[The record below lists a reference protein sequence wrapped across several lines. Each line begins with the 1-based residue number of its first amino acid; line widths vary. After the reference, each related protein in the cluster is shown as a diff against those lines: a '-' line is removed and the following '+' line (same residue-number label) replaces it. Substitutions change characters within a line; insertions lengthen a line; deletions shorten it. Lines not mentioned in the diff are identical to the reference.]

1 MKIIGSGV
9 YNLDIIL
16 RRSYPEGF
24 VLGRR
29 NPFVDT
35 VHSEEVGGTCG
46 NVMCMLAH
54 YGEEVYPQAQ
64 FDCSPQGQQ
73 IKSDLAHYGCH
84 TDLVEN
90 IPTGGTAILECSHR
104 LDKNTGEHKIAF
116 RSYGPESR
124 FMRRKQLRVKDE
136 VPAFLE
142 SLTFVPDLYFFDDP
156 EAGPRALAVALAAKG
171 SMVYFESEGDKGNPD
186 RRRKMLRGFEVSHII
201 KCSSSNVSAEDL
213 QGYEQGRLLILTDA
227 EKGVRF
233 NLNGAGWVTLP
244 AVPNDNVVDWE
255 GAGDWTTATFIHQLS
270 LHGVRQMADLTP
282 ELVTLCLNEAQKVA
296 SRSVSYIGSKGMI
309 RESHVLS

>member
-1 MKIIGSGV
+1 MKIIGSGI

-24 VLGRR
+24 EIGRR
-29 NPFVDT
+29 NPFMDM
-35 VHSEEVGGTCG
+35 VHSQEVGGTCG

-73 IKSDLAHYGCH
+73 IKTDLERYGCH
-84 TDLVEN
+84 TNLVEN

-124 FMRRKQLRVKDE
+124 FIRRKQLRVKDE

-142 SLTFVPDLYFFDDP
+142 ALAFVPDQC
-156 EAGPRALAVALAAKG
+156 G
-171 SMVYFESEGDKGNPD
+171 
-186 RRRKMLRGFEVSHII
+186 
-201 KCSSSNVSAEDL
+201 
-213 QGYEQGRLLILTDA
+213 
-227 EKGVRF
+227 
-233 NLNGAGWVTLP
+233 
-244 AVPNDNVVDWE
+244 
-255 GAGDWTTATFIHQLS
+255 
-270 LHGVRQMADLTP
+270 
-282 ELVTLCLNEAQKVA
+282 
-296 SRSVSYIGSKGMI
+296 
-309 RESHVLS
+309 

>member
-1 MKIIGSGV
+1 
-9 YNLDIIL
+9 
-16 RRSYPEGF
+16 
-24 VLGRR
+24 
-29 NPFVDT
+29 
-35 VHSEEVGGTCG
+35 
-46 NVMCMLAH
+46 
-54 YGEEVYPQAQ
+54 
-64 FDCSPQGQQ
+64 
-73 IKSDLAHYGCH
+73 
-84 TDLVEN
+84 
-90 IPTGGTAILECSHR
+90 
-104 LDKNTGEHKIAF
+104 
-116 RSYGPESR
+116 
-124 FMRRKQLRVKDE
+124 
-136 VPAFLE
+136 
-142 SLTFVPDLYFFDDP
+142 
-156 EAGPRALAVALAAKG
+156 
-171 SMVYFESEGDKGNPD
+171 
-186 RRRKMLRGFEVSHII
+186 MLRGFEVSLII

-233 NLNGAGWVTLP
+233 NLNGAGWVSLP